1 MVSKNEVKY
10 IQSLYQKKN
19 REAEQL
25 FVAEGPKLVEELLQS
40 NFAIQTIYAT
50 PEWLQQHTT
59 AGRPLNI
66 REVQPEELAR
76 ISHLQTANQVLA
88 LVKQRPEGDL
98 PSFKNQLSLV
108 LDGIQD
114 PGNLGTIIRIAD
126 WFGIRQVIAST
137 DTVELY
143 NPKVIQSTMGSFIRV
158 QVWYTALEPVLSAAG
173 IPVYGALLQ
182 GEAVHRCKKVT
193 EGLLVIGN
201 ESKGIRAPLLPLVTH
216 AVTIPR
222 LGGAE
227 SLNAAVATGILLSHL
242 VMD

>member
-1 MVSKNEVKY
+1 M
-10 IQSLYQKKN
+10 
-19 REAEQL
+19 

-50 PEWLQQHTT
+50 PEWMEQHTT
-59 AGRPLNI
+59 PGRPVNI

-88 LVKQRPEGDL
+88 LVKQRPEGEL
-98 PSFKNQLSLV
+98 PSLKNQLSLV

-158 QVWYTALEPVLSAAG
+158 QVWYTELEPVLHAAG

-182 GEAVHRCKKVT
+182 GEAVHRCSKVT